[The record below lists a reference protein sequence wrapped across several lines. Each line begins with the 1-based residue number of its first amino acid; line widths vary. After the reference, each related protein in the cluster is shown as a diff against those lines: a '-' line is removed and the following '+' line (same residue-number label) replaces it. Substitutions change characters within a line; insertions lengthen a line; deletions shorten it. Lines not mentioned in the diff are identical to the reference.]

1 MTVDVASTAAGLLFW
16 LIIATNI
23 ASNRFGYQTFG
34 DPESEAVLSEIS
46 QDPRKFKIGFALII
60 LEHLCI
66 IALATALFIAF
77 NHLSLALAIV
87 WLVSRGSEGVIQI
100 VEKRSYWRLLG
111 IAMQY
116 EHAEGEE
123 RSELADLRLE
133 ILRSK
138 RVNFLYAQLLF
149 SVGTLS
155 YAVLFATE
163 GVVPPLLGW
172 FGVAAA
178 LLYGVGD
185 GLAIRRPDST
195 AVWSI
200 GGLLIL
206 IFESI
211 LGGWL
216 LFS

>member
-16 LIIATNI
+16 LIIVTNI
-23 ASNRFGYQTFG
+23 ASNRFGYQTYG
-34 DPESEAVLSEIS
+34 DLESEAVFSEINE
-46 QDPRKFKIGFALII
+46 DPWRFKVGFALIVT
-60 LEHLCI
+60 EHLCI
-66 IALATALFIAF
+66 IALAAALFIAY
-77 NHLSLALAIV
+77 NDLNLALAVV
-87 WLVSRGSEGVIQI
+87 WLVSRGSEGVIQV
-100 VEKRSYWRLLG
+100 VEKRSYWRLLE
-111 IAMQY
+111 IARRFAD
-116 EHAEGEE
+116 AEGNE
-123 RSELADLRLE
+123 RSELEELRLE

-138 RVNFLYAQLLF
+138 RANFLYAQILF

-155 YAVLFATE
+155 YALLFVTEDVL
-163 GVVPPLLGW
+163 PPLLAW

-178 LLYGVGD
+178 VLYGFGT
-185 GLAIRRPDST
+185 GLTIRRPDSR

-206 IFESI
+206 IFEAI

>member
-1 MTVDVASTAAGLLFW
+1 
-16 LIIATNI
+16 
-23 ASNRFGYQTFG
+23 
-34 DPESEAVLSEIS
+34 
-46 QDPRKFKIGFALII
+46 
-60 LEHLCI
+60 
-66 IALATALFIAF
+66 LFIAF
-77 NHLSLALAIV
+77 NQLNLALAVV

-111 IAMQY
+111 IARQSAD
-116 EHAEGEE
+116 AEGDE
-123 RSELADLRLE
+123 RSELEDLRLE

-138 RVNFLYAQLLF
+138 RANFLYAQILF

-155 YAVLFATE
+155 YALLFAIE
-163 GVVPPLLGW
+163 GVVPPLLAW

-178 LLYGVGD
+178 MLYGLGD
-185 GLAIRRPDST
+185 GLAIRSPDSR
-195 AVWSI
+195 ALWSV

-206 IFESI
+206 IFEAV